1 MTLQQRSPL
10 PIPIDEDILK
20 QLENLQ
26 DRIREKF
33 KRLSDA
39 PTPERDQFGK
49 IVDKRPDGYDYIKER
64 YMRALLN
71 KEFPGWSAENFHKEI
86 VGDWLI
92 GDLELIIIVPE
103 LLAFGIIPP
112 VRRFPGAGAA
122 RITFKSGM
130 PHTLENV
137 VDMDKNVK
145 AVRSTALKDAIN
157 RATGIGDDIYG
168 KRVDPESMGS
178 EEEYIESRIFSG
190 DGGSKAMLM
199 EFVSK
204 HYKPASKAFSVL
216 GITDFGEITTV
227 EQVQEAYRKIQ
238 EDKGLK
244 EVVQ

>member
-1 MTLQQRSPL
+1 MTLQKQNTL
-10 PIPIDEDILK
+10 PIPINEDILQ
-20 QLENLQ
+20 QLERLQ

-33 KRLSDA
+33 KRLSDK

-64 YMRALLN
+64 YMRATLN
-71 KEFPGWSAENFHKEI
+71 EEFPGWSAENFHKEI
-86 VGDWLI
+86 VGDWLM

-130 PHTLENV
+130 PHILENV

-168 KRVDPESMGS
+168 KRVDPESMGT
-178 EEEYIESRIFSG
+178 EEEYIESKIFSD
-190 DGGSKAMLM
+190 DGGSKTALM

-204 HYKPASKAFSVL
+204 HYKPPSKALKVL
-216 GITDFGEITTV
+216 GVGSFDEIKDI
-227 EQVQEAYRKIQ
+227 EEAYNKLK
-238 EDKGLK
+238 EDKGL
-244 EVVQ
+244 